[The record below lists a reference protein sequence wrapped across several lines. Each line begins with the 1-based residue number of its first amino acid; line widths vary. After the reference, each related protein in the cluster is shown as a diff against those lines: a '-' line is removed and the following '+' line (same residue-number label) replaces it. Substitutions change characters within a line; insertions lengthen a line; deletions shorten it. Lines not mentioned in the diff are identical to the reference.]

1 MKDKAFDVS
10 APWRLDHRTDI
21 TVTVHD
27 SNLLGSPHHILRFD
41 LYPAQIPSHPER
53 HHGYWDVSMKK
64 VRGKTTKVRLVD
76 RPFILKGSLSSK
88 RLSPTW
94 RGTLPM
100 AGPVVL
106 TVSVLDIA
114 SQPARTIHDS
124 SSQHVLT
131 YDTDVF
137 SLVKAT
143 LQVTRRCNLRCQ
155 LCRRQIQR
163 SRDSSHMPQG
173 VIDAVVSASTH
184 LAAVEINADGEPLLN
199 PSVPDILSRLKNS
212 MPGYGKVGLLTNGM
226 LFNQKT
232 ACELIDRGLD
242 WLAVSIDGATKAT
255 MESIRRGSR
264 FERVVENVA
273 FAVEYGKRSA
283 PRGIDFCIQFT
294 IHDEN
299 VSEIPAMVRLA
310 GKLGVPNLN
319 LGHLIKFDTGEFQP
333 VARNV
338 LEPLLEEAKQI
349 GLQYGVVLRAHSP
362 EPLRDR
368 QCPFLD
374 GAHVHVSGDVSPC
387 SFRKP
392 GQPEEPNYSLGNIK
406 EKPLL
411 EIWDS
416 RPATELRRRLAAGDF
431 PSHCEPCC
439 FSRWGCTVR
448 V

>member
-10 APWRLDHRTDI
+10 APWRLDQGTDI
-21 TVTVHD
+21 TVTVQD
-27 SNLLGSPHHILRFD
+27 GGLLGSPNHILRFD
-41 LYPAQIPSHPER
+41 LYPTQVPSHPER
-53 HHGYWDVSMKK
+53 HHGYWDVPMEKAP
-64 VRGKTTKVRLVD
+64 RKTTKVRLMD
-76 RPFILKGSLSSK
+76 RGSNLKSMLFPG

-100 AGPVVL
+100 AGPAVL

-143 LQVTRRCNLRCQ
+143 LQVTGRCNLRCR

-163 SRDSSHMPQG
+163 SRDYSHMPTEVVEA
-173 VIDAVVSASTH
+173 VISASRR

-199 PSVPDILSRLKNS
+199 PSVPDILARLKNT

-226 LFNQKT
+226 LLNQKT
-232 ACELIDRGLD
+232 ARKLIDRGLD
-242 WLAVSIDGATKAT
+242 WIAVSIDGATKAT
-255 MESIRRGSR
+255 MEAIRKGSR
-264 FERVVENVA
+264 FERIVENVA
-273 FAVEYGKRSA
+273 FAVEYGKRNA
-283 PRGIDFCIQFT
+283 PGGIDFCIQFT

-299 VSEIPAMVRLA
+299 VREIPDMVRLA

-319 LGHLIKFDTGEFQP
+319 LGHLIRFETGEFQP
-333 VARNV
+333 LERNV
-338 LEPLLEEAKQI
+338 LAPLLEEAKQI
-349 GLQYGVVLRAHSP
+349 GMQEGVVLRSHSL
-362 EPLRDR
+362 EPLRER

-374 GAHVHVSGDVSPC
+374 GAHVHVSGDVSAC
-387 SFRKP
+387 SFRRP
-392 GQPEEPNYSLGNIK
+392 GRPEEPNYSLGNIK

-411 EIWDS
+411 EIWES
-416 RPATELRRRLAAGDF
+416 RPATELRRSLAAGEF